1 MSGAA
6 PHTSLFAATTS
17 GTFWASPA
25 GGTVPT
31 TTPVVTTGVA
41 TGVDDGA
48 AVAAAEGVCLAWKMQ
63 GNLDQHTAYCSNGRR
78 TH

>member
-1 MSGAA
+1 MNTPYA

-48 AVAAAEGVCLAWKMQ
+48 AVAGAAVPLIIESESAP
-63 GNLDQHTAYCSNGRR
+63 
-78 TH
+78 

>member
-1 MSGAA
+1 M
-6 PHTSLFAATTS
+6 PLTPLFAATTS

-48 AVAAAEGVCLAWKMQ
+48 AVAAAEGVCLA
-63 GNLDQHTAYCSNGRR
+63 
-78 TH
+78 